1 MCRCFRTL
9 VCAALLLVTSLPL
22 AAAELQQDFV
32 NGLRKQGLGDMGS
45 YYLKQLEANKKIP
58 ASMTETFDL
67 ELARCMQVAALFT
80 ENIGEAK
87 ALRDQTRTQL
97 DKFLKE
103 HPTHAEAGAAFDTYG
118 VLSLTIGHSYLQQGN
133 AQKDAKVKEEFMAQ
147 AKTAYEESRP
157 RFTEAVKLFQV
168 HFEALTKAAEES
180 EDEPRTAK
188 NQAARRRQEESLFNA
203 EYDWLNARYNLAKVD
218 YFVAQTY
225 TDPKHKDVKP
235 LLESAEKALY
245 SIRQGY
251 NNALPGLLAFYW
263 SGRIN
268 EQLGNLEKAR
278 DIYDEVTGS
287 EPESD
292 VNLPQDVLN
301 FYGENF
307 LRWMSVSG
315 QLKKHDE
322 QFFANTEDW
331 LKDNIG
337 RKSDSYYGV
346 VVELAKAT
354 AAVADKQ
361 PAAEKAKIMA
371 KVVGDLRGIEKIT
384 SPYQNEAI
392 RLKKLYGK
400 SIGEEPEEAKTFDE
414 AFANADAAMKN
425 GQPGEAVIQLERA
438 LALKDQEKDPERL
451 QFVQYQLALAKY
463 LSEDVAGS
471 VLLADK
477 FAREFPK
484 TKFGPTAAV
493 LAINGSLFLCSTATA
508 EGRPAA
514 EKQLNSIVQFTIQT
528 WPNNAEADDARIA
541 LGSLKMANRDPE
553 GAIVAYKDVNPASE
567 RAAKSQ
573 SLSAKAHRLIYA
585 MARQANKLD
594 DAAKAHLTQSRTE
607 FEQALAAASKS
618 SKPEDDLVVAECRL
632 NLAEMHLEAGEV
644 DPALALLTPL
654 EAKIRESNPE
664 TLDNAQLRTLL
675 SAIRVHSVK
684 KNLAGALACGLL
696 LLEKGPADSLQVNS
710 ALISVTRLMRDDYK
724 ADQGKL
730 LEISQMESPDQAT
743 VLAANI
749 KADASKA
756 ALLSILNKLAPRD
769 QLNLPE
775 IVAMGDFAADAGL
788 PDLALSMYQRA
799 LKVGESLTTKTPQT
813 VAALTRVQ
821 VALIGLLRAGGQF
834 AEALVQVDALI
845 AANPKALDPRI
856 ERARILQGM
865 AETDPA
871 KWKEAVTA
879 WSELKNLYQRAPK
892 KPAAYYDMVYSIGQC
907 LAGEAR
913 TANDQKTAAEKK
925 KQANQLLKGTLALSP
940 ELNGPEMVAKFN
952 ELLEELSQQ

>member
-1 MCRCFRTL
+1 MSRCFRTL
-9 VCAALLLVTSLPL
+9 VCAALLLIPTLPL
-22 AAAELQQDFV
+22 AAVELQQEFV
-32 NGLRKQGLGDMGS
+32 NGLRKQGLGDLGT
-45 YYLKQLEANKKIP
+45 YYLKQLEANKKVP

-87 ALRDQTRTQL
+87 QLRDQTRTQL

-118 VLSLTIGHSYLQQGN
+118 VLSLTIGNSFLQQAH
-133 AQKDAKVKEEFMAQ
+133 AQKDAKAKEDFMAQ

-157 RFTEAVKLFQV
+157 RLTEAAKLFQA
-168 HFEALTKAAEES
+168 HYEALKAAAEGGEG
-180 EDEPRTAK
+180 ETRTAK
-188 NQAARRRQEESLFNA
+188 VQTSKRRQEEALFNA

-235 LLESAEKALY
+235 LLENSEKALY

-251 NNALPGLLAFYW
+251 ENALPGLLAFYW

-268 EQLGNLEKAR
+268 EQLGNLEKAK
-278 DIYDEVTGS
+278 DIYEEVTGS
-287 EPESD
+287 EPNSD
-292 VNLPQDVLN
+292 ENMSEDLLN
-301 FYGENF
+301 FYGDNF
-307 LRWMSVSG
+307 LRRMSVAG

-322 QFFANTEDW
+322 QFFVDAEDW
-331 LKDNIG
+331 LKENIG
-337 RKSDSYYGV
+337 RKSDAYYGV
-346 VVELAKAT
+346 VVELAKAY
-354 AAVADKQ
+354 AAEAEKQ
-361 PAAEKAKIMA
+361 PAADKAKTMA
-371 KVVGDLRGIEKIT
+371 KVIQKLRDISKVT
-384 SPYQNEAI
+384 SPHQNEAI
-392 RLKKLYGK
+392 SLARLYAKANN
-400 SIGEEPEEAKTFDE
+400 EETEEAKTFDE
-414 AFANADAAMKN
+414 AFAFADSAMKN
-425 GQPGEAVIQLERA
+425 GLPAEAVIQLERA
-438 LALKDQEKDPERL
+438 LVLKNMEKDPERL

-471 VLLADK
+471 VLDADK

-484 TKFGPTAAV
+484 SKLGPPAAV
-493 LAINGSLFLCSTATA
+493 LAINGSLFLCSSATA
-508 EGRPAA
+508 ADRPAA
-514 EKQLNSIVQFTIQT
+514 EKQLNSIVKFTLDT
-528 WPNNAEADDARIA
+528 WPNRAEADDARIA

-553 GAIVAYKDVNPASE
+553 GAIAAYDKVNPASE

-573 SLSAKAHRLIYA
+573 SLAAKAHRLIYA

-594 DAAKAHLTQSRTE
+594 DAAKAHQTQSRTQ

-618 SKPEDDLVVAECRL
+618 SKPEDELVVSECRL

-644 DPALALLTPL
+644 DAAIAMLTPL
-654 EAKIRESNPE
+654 ETKIRELNPE
-664 TLDNAQLRTLL
+664 SLDNAQLRTLL
-675 SAIRVHSVK
+675 SAIRGHSVK

-696 LLEKGPADSLQVNS
+696 LLEKTTESPQVNS
-710 ALISVTRLMRDDYK
+710 ALVSVSRLMRDDYK

-730 LEISQMESPDQAT
+730 LELANMESPDQAT

-749 KADASKA
+749 KADASKT
-756 ALLSILNKLAPRD
+756 ALVNILNKLAPRE

-775 IVAMGDFAADAGL
+775 MVALGDFAADAGL
-788 PDLALSMYQRA
+788 QDLAQSMYQRA
-799 LKVGESLTTKTPQT
+799 LEAGQALTTKTPQT

-821 VALIGLLRAGGQF
+821 AALIGLLRAGGQF
-834 AEALVQVDALI
+834 PAALVQVDALI
-845 AANPKALDPRI
+845 AANPKALDPKI

-865 AETDPA
+865 ADTDPS
-871 KWKEAVTA
+871 KWKEAATA
-879 WSELKNLYQRAPK
+879 WSELRNLYQRAPK
-892 KPAAYYDMVYSIGQC
+892 KPAAYYDMVYNIGLC

-925 KQANQLLKGTLALSP
+925 KQAIQLLKGTLALAP
-940 ELNGPEMVAKFN
+940 ELNGPEMVAKFKA
-952 ELLEELSQQ
+952 LLDELSPP